1 LAAVQHLQWENR
13 PDMDRPVLVA
23 AFAGW
28 NDAGDAATTA
38 ADYLIRRWGEG
49 RVARID
55 PDPFY
60 DFTTHR
66 PLIRLVDGTEREL
79 SWPENDLVLVRPD
92 SGPDMV
98 VLNGVE
104 PHLRWRTFTDTV
116 LGAAQELDCRMVIT
130 LGALL
135 AEVHHHRP
143 VSVVGTSTDPALS
156 EQLGLQPSSYEGPT
170 GIVGV
175 LQYEARHAG
184 YDAISLWAA
193 VPTYVPNATSP
204 KAALALLQRL
214 VDLIEIP
221 FAATDLQIAASA
233 YERQVTSL
241 LEQDE
246 DVARYAAR
254 IEADQATEGGIEVEP
269 GTGEE
274 LIEEVEQ
281 FLRDQRD

>member
-1 LAAVQHLQWENR
+1 
-13 PDMDRPVLVA
+13 
-23 AFAGW
+23 
-28 NDAGDAATTA
+28 
-38 ADYLIRRWGEG
+38 
-49 RVARID
+49 
-55 PDPFY
+55 
-60 DFTTHR
+60 
-66 PLIRLVDGTEREL
+66 
-79 SWPENDLVLVRPD
+79 VLVRPD
-92 SGPDMV
+92 SGPDLV

-104 PHLRWRTFTDTV
+104 PHLRWHTFTDTV
-116 LGAAQELDCRMVIT
+116 LAAAEELDCRMVIT

-156 EQLGLQPSSYEGPT
+156 DRLGLQPSSYEGPT

-214 VDLIEIP
+214 VELIEIP

-246 DVARYAAR
+246 DIARYAAR
-254 IEADQATEGGIEVEP
+254 IEADQASEGGIEVEP

-281 FLRDQRD
+281 FLRDQRE